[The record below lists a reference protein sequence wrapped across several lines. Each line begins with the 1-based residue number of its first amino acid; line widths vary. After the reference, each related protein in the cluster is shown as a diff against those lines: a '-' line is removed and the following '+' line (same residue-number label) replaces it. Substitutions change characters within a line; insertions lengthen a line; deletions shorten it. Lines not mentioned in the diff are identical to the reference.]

1 MNKLQPLA
9 DKMGLKFQTQER
21 KKGKIMGL
29 FLFYKDEH
37 QLDLNR
43 LINKL
48 NNDIADI
55 GAVLRITHIEDI

>member
-1 MNKLQPLA
+1 
-9 DKMGLKFQTQER
+9 
-21 KKGKIMGL
+21 MGL

-55 GAVLRITHIEDI
+55 GAVLRITHI